1 MTAPASFGPDIWIAE
16 GPVVSFYGFPYPT
29 RMVVIRLGDGSL
41 FLWSPIALTP
51 ELKAEVEALGPV
63 AHLVSPN
70 KIHYLFLKGWKDAYP
85 DARIYALDELKKRKP
100 ALPIDAV
107 LEDTPDQDWANDIDQ
122 VIVRGSFAMS
132 EAVFFHRKSRTA
144 IFADLIENFSPDW
157 FKGWRGVLARLDGIV
172 SPHPGAPR
180 EWRLSF
186 RNRKMARSALD
197 RILSWQPEQVVMA
210 HGIIVRNDGVGFI
223 RRAFGWLLK
232 WRR

>member
-1 MTAPASFGPDIWIAE
+1 MTALASFGPDIWIAE

-41 FLWSPIALTP
+41 FIWSPIALTT
-51 ELKAEVEALGPV
+51 ELKAEVKALGAV

-70 KIHYLFLKGWKDAYP
+70 KIHHLFLKDWKDAYP
-85 DARIYALDELKKRKP
+85 DARTYALDELKKRKP
-100 ALPIDAV
+100 ALPIDAI
-107 LEDTPDQDWANDIDQ
+107 LEETPDRAWTNDIDQ

-132 EAVFFHRKSRTA
+132 EAVFFHRKSSTA

-157 FKGWRGVLARLDGIV
+157 FKGWRGFLARLDGIA

-186 RNRKMARSALD
+186 RNRKMARAALD

-210 HGIIVRNDGVGFI
+210 HGIVVRNDGVGFI
-223 RRAFGWLLK
+223 RHAFGWLLK
-232 WRR
+232 

>member
-1 MTAPASFGPDIWIAE
+1 MTALASFGPDIWIAE

-70 KIHYLFLKGWKDAYP
+70 KIHYLFLKVWKDAHP
-85 DARIYALDELKKRKP
+85 GARIYALDELKKRRP

-107 LEDTPDQDWANDIDQ
+107 LEDTSDQAWANDIDQ
-122 VIVRGSFAMS
+122 TIVRGSFAMS

-232 WRR
+232 